1 MKRLPYAG
9 TLQAGQSTNSLIVGA
24 RKLVRAIVPFGAIAL
39 VLRSP
44 ARIGPG
50 ARQAYG
56 LQPSR
61 LGPVSNTDRDS
72 SAPHF
77 PTVEARSLDGRRLI
91 LPDDLDAGRNLL
103 AVAFQRRH
111 QSDVDTW
118 LDEFESLKKD
128 HEDLFTGEVPTLSRR
143 WAPVRRFIDGG
154 MAAAIPDPRTR
165 ATTMTVYGDV
175 SRVSDS
181 LGLPDRGKIAVLL
194 CDREG
199 RVAWLHRGPRS
210 DEAASGLRA
219 ALARG

>member
-1 MKRLPYAG
+1 MVTEGHPPV
-9 TLQAGQSTNSLIVGA
+9 SA
-24 RKLVRAIVPFGAIAL
+24 RQ
-39 VLRSP
+39 
-44 ARIGPG
+44 GPG
-50 ARQAYG
+50 G
-56 LQPSR
+56 QPSR
-61 LGPVSNTDRDS
+61 LGSVSNTDRAS
-72 SAPHF
+72 SPPHF
-77 PTVEARSLDGRRLI
+77 PTVEARALDGRRLI
-91 LPDDLDAGRNLL
+91 LPDDLDGRRNVL

-143 WAPVRRFIDGG
+143 WAPVRGFIDGG

-181 LGLPDRGKIAVLL
+181 LGLPDREKIAVVL

-199 RVAWLHRGPRS
+199 QVAWLHRGPRS

-219 ALARG
+219 ALARN

>member
-1 MKRLPYAG
+1 VWSWQTGPSA
-9 TLQAGQSTNSLIVGA
+9 
-24 RKLVRAIVPFGAIAL
+24 VR
-39 VLRSP
+39 LRSP

-50 ARQAYG
+50 AWQG
-56 LQPSR
+56 PGGQPSR
-61 LGPVSNTDRDS
+61 LGSVSNTDRDS

-77 PTVEARSLDGRRLI
+77 PTVEARALDGRRLI
-91 LPDDLDAGRNLL
+91 LPDDLDGGRNLL

-143 WAPVRRFIDGG
+143 WAPVRGFIDGG

-181 LGLPDRGKIAVLL
+181 LGLPDREKIAVVL

-219 ALARG
+219 ALARD